1 MCVAICTH
9 LRVGLACCTAAAIE
23 PHALTE
29 RCNAGIG
36 AMTMPSH
43 RLLSESLCHVAVR
56 LTNDV
61 IRTALGRFCTAS
73 MCIVVTCAVGTIK
86 NLQTQCNQLVKHDK
100 MLGILSYC
108 SHLRSDEFM
117 NRCTSVQESPSQCE
131 EAALCSPAAN
141 CGIVRY

>member
-9 LRVGLACCTAAAIE
+9 LRVDLACCTATAIE
-23 PHALTE
+23 LYALTE

-36 AMTMPSH
+36 AMSMPSH
-43 RLLSESLCHVAVR
+43 WLLSESLCHVAVR

-61 IRTALGRFCTAS
+61 VRSKLGRFCTAS
-73 MCIVVTCAVGTIK
+73 MCIVVICAVGTSK
-86 NLQTQCNQLVKHDK
+86 NLQTQRNQLVKHDK
-100 MLGILSYC
+100 MLGILSYR
-108 SHLRSDEFM
+108 SYLRSDEFM
-117 NRCTSVQESPSQCE
+117 DRCTSVQESPSQCE